1 MRLDGKRNT
10 SIASQLGYFQMNLLS
25 MMCSP
30 SPSCRTKFVLDWI
43 GHVNNIPTMRFF
55 NGISRNTYSKSYMLS
70 LTEWVQ
76 AFQCNALWDTHQH
89 ALFVG
94 ILIVIKLR
102 QQTPTHGS
110 NFRVRV
116 YKISVYSTHCAG
128 SSGTSSI
135 RHFSSTT
142 SSKTDEKQH

>member
-1 MRLDGKRNT
+1 MLIRYWLYYIIVYWSYSEKFFSRTPIVRLDGKRNP
-10 SIASQLGYFQMNLLS
+10 SIASQLGNFQINLLS

-30 SPSCRTKFVLDWI
+30 SCPTKFVLDWI
-43 GHVNNIPTMRFF
+43 GDVKHIPTMRFF
-55 NGISRNTYSKSYMLS
+55 NGISRNTQSKSYILS

-110 NFRVRV
+110 AKVKF
-116 YKISVYSTHCAG
+116 AP
-128 SSGTSSI
+128 
-135 RHFSSTT
+135 F
-142 SSKTDEKQH
+142 